1 MYKTNN
7 IILKTTTSLIAFI
20 LLGFAVYLF
29 FAGHNSPGGGF
40 VGGLVTSAAIVLLYM
55 SYGMD
60 AIEKILP
67 INFKILIPIGLLIAL
82 LCGAGAVVFNQPFL
96 THTFGEIRLP
106 ILGEFELA
114 TAMIFDLGVYLTVL
128 GTTVSIILNIADD
141 QTETL

>member
-1 MYKTNN
+1 SSY
-7 IILKTTTSLIAFI
+7 LI
-20 LLGFAVYLF
+20 YLHSF
-29 FAGHNSPGGGF
+29 PTRRSSD
-40 VGGLVTSAAIVLLYM
+40 L
-55 SYGMD
+55 GMD

-67 INFKILIPIGLLIAL
+67 INFKLLIPIGLLIAL
-82 LCGAGAVVFNQPFL
+82 LFGAGAVVFNQPFL
-96 THTFGEIRLP
+96 THTFGEITLP